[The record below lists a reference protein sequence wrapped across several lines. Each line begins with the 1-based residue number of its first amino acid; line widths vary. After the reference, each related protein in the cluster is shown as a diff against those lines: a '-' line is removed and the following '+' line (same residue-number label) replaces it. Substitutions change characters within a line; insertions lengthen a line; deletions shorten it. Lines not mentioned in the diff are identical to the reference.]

1 MNQNKPAG
9 GYGTGGGSAAGGAG
23 GDESG
28 DVAGPSGSATGFQQ
42 VRTANENMV
51 NPELETSDENAP
63 VGFGYDVG
71 QHNGNGNTEY

>member
-9 GYGTGGGSAAGGAG
+9 GYGTGGGSAAGGSG

-28 DVAGPSGSATGFQQ
+28 EVAGPSGSATGFQQ
-42 VRTANENMV
+42 VHSTNENMV